1 MRFSARFIAR
11 DTRIALKDFI
21 KSLLGICQK
30 KENAVGGN
38 TKEKARDD
46 FASLE
51 KYIYERQTDIIFS
64 PYGKGDFSQQEN
76 YDKAHIQ
83 AAL

>member
-46 FASLE
+46 FASFE
-51 KYIYERQTDIIFS
+51 KCNLS
-64 PYGKGDFSQQEN
+64 
-76 YDKAHIQ
+76 
-83 AAL
+83 